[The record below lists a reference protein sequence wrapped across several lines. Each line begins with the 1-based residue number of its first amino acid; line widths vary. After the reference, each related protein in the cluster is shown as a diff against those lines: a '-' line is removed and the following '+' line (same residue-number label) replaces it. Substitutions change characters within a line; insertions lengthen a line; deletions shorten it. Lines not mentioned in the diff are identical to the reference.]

1 MRPML
6 SSAHVLE
13 PPANGSFALPDRSP
27 SADFQRAILRRMRDL
42 SWSRYPAAA
51 FRSLRRT
58 PWDFSSH
65 GATTILARGAEQAI
79 LEALRSCAAR
89 RVIVPAYSYPGYE
102 RACHAIGAQVATYS
116 DDAQLR
122 EMVSSPA
129 AVETVV
135 VITEPGNPIDT
146 TPPMIDIRSSDPR
159 VRLLVDLAYAV
170 PYGDHF
176 RTTVSWWLE
185 HGAAVAF
192 TLSKLA
198 CLAGTR
204 FGGIIRP
211 NGAFPRLRQEQKYWD
226 LLSTAIVDAFGEPDV
241 VRMALALSTAQ
252 QAIGA
257 DLVELLEAARVPV
270 FGRGGG
276 CFATVPSASIAPEIR
291 RSLSAKDF
299 DDVWTRIDASRH
311 NIAVLKGRL

>member
-1 MRPML
+1 MPP
-6 SSAHVLE
+6 STHVLE
-13 PPANGSFALPDRSP
+13 PPTNGSFALPDRSP
-27 SADFQRAILRRMRDL
+27 SADFQRAILDRMRDL

-51 FRSLRRT
+51 TESLRRT

-65 GATTILARGAEQAI
+65 GATTVFARGAEQAI

-102 RACHAIGAQVATYS
+102 RACHAIGAQAVLYS

-122 EMVSSPA
+122 QMISSPA

-146 TPPMIDIRSSDPR
+146 TPPRVDVRSSDPR
-159 VRLLVDLAYAV
+159 LHLLVDAAYAV
-170 PYGDHF
+170 PYGDGF
-176 RTTVSWWLE
+176 RTTVSWWLAR
-185 HGAAVAF
+185 GAAVAF
-192 TLSKLA
+192 TLSKLG

-211 NGAFPRLRQEQKYWD
+211 KGAFPRLRQEQKYWD
-226 LLSTAIVDAFGEPDV
+226 LLSTAIVDAFGDPDIV
-241 VRMALALSTAQ
+241 VMALALSHAQ
-252 QAIGA
+252 QTIGA

-276 CFATVPSASIAPEIR
+276 CFATVLSTSITPEIR
-291 RSLSAKDF
+291 PSLCAKDF

-311 NIAVLKGRL
+311 NIAVLRGRL